1 MSSYQSGI
9 PTYRTLLRRRA
20 IIIYGDFSVVT
31 HANCYLGPIKF
42 FGSKNYWNR
51 ILATTDNKD
60 KANISEILD
69 AFLTDYMKIRNV
81 NPREN
86 LDVIINQNNFT
97 ESEWQYYF
105 IKYPQILNSGFNL
118 FTWKGNGL
126 DINKV
131 QSAGKQP
138 LNSYHSNPYLIA
150 LQNLLDK
157 SSTKAEL
164 WYGRYSY
171 DMSCIQIEEN
181 FQIYGDQRGFRFI
194 SIEDYEFPKH
204 LVEEFNLIKRR

>member
-1 MSSYQSGI
+1 M
-9 PTYRTLLRRRA
+9 
-20 IIIYGDFSVVT
+20 
-31 HANCYLGPIKF
+31 
-42 FGSKNYWNR
+42 
-51 ILATTDNKD
+51 
-60 KANISEILD
+60 
-69 AFLTDYMKIRNV
+69 
-81 NPREN
+81 
-86 LDVIINQNNFT
+86 IINQNNFT

-181 FQIYGDQRGFRFI
+181 FQIYGTREVLDSF

-204 LVEEFNLIKRR
+204 LVEEFNLIKEDKWYILQELEKKDRVSIALKFVEKANSLIVTE